1 MKTLKEF
8 RIAMEAAKMRLP
20 SPEQMRARMQRRA
33 ARKQNTLKNAQVR
46 QLKNSY
52 DPELEESLMG
62 KDGGVGD
69 RIRSA
74 VGSKEAGMRVDQRKA
89 SNKAKAS
96 AVAATVSG
104 SLKKEGLEVTTD
116 KEECPECKGKGCDH
130 CDDKGYHI
138 KGEKKD
144 KEVKEGKLPP
154 ALQAAID
161 KKKGKKT
168 DDKEEDKDEGK
179 EKEVKEE
186 ALPIEKASKVKATA
200 NMKDSDEEGDVTPP
214 QQGGSEDP
222 QLTHMCATKVI
233 HKAYGEGKPLH
244 GEHAEPNAY
253 GFIENYTVMFEHG
266 IATVN
271 TRDLEV
277 LEEGS
282 HGNHKKK

>member
-138 KGEKKD
+138 KGEKKE

-161 KKKGKKT
+161 KKKARRQTTKKKIKT
-168 DDKEEDKDEGK
+168 KAKK
-179 EKEVKEE
+179 KKLKKKLYQLKKLVK
-186 ALPIEKASKVKATA
+186 LK
-200 NMKDSDEEGDVTPP
+200 
-214 QQGGSEDP
+214 Q
-222 QLTHMCATKVI
+222 QLT
-233 HKAYGEGKPLH
+233 
-244 GEHAEPNAY
+244 
-253 GFIENYTVMFEHG
+253 
-266 IATVN
+266 
-271 TRDLEV
+271 
-277 LEEGS
+277 
-282 HGNHKKK
+282 